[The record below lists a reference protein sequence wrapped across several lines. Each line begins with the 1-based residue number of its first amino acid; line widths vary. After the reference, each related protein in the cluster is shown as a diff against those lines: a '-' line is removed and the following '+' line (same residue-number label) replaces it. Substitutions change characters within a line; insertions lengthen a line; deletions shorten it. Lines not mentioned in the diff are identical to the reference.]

1 MVIEEPDKKQDF
13 DEADDALLEPFKR
26 VDGIFQ
32 NIAWREMKIDEK
44 IYIAKEFMSRRD
56 ASGGKFKIDLFPS
69 RYGWDTRTFEK
80 LVADVGSEMKLNI
93 ALPYPFEPIGVGE
106 DGYVRYRILRRGDRD
121 YFVGQAN
128 GEDKYGKTFPKQF
141 VSAIMEVYKAYN
153 SLAFSIQQRTFLERY
168 EIPKETWN
176 GWCAKGNTA
185 KANGPSLK
193 RKSNGS
199 SGSSSKRHSN
209 AVPFSPTSPP
219 SAQLSSSSSSSTKL
233 VRKIDVLQ
241 QIIGDR
247 PEKACDLEESL
258 EMLFRYWQEAK
269 RTRGPEKTQIAQCLN
284 KFLEYFEGNVKTTS
298 ERLQDIYLKL
308 VDDDMLQDQDGV
320 IAKKSGQ

>member
-106 DGYVRYRILRRGDRD
+106 DGYVRYRILRRGDRVILSERD
-121 YFVGQAN
+121 SW
-128 GEDKYGKTFPKQF
+128 P
-141 VSAIMEVYKAYN
+141 
-153 SLAFSIQQRTFLERY
+153 SICRPLKCR
-168 EIPKETWN
+168 
-176 GWCAKGNTA
+176 
-185 KANGPSLK
+185 PSICRPLTC
-193 RKSNGS
+193 R
-199 SGSSSKRHSN
+199 SSKCR
-209 AVPFSPTSPP
+209 P
-219 SAQLSSSSSSSTKL
+219 SICRPLICSAYILMAYILMAYILMSHRVEHIGL
-233 VRKIDVLQ
+233 VTL
-241 QIIGDR
+241 
-247 PEKACDLEESL
+247 
-258 EMLFRYWQEAK
+258 
-269 RTRGPEKTQIAQCLN
+269 TRQFFHYCTPL
-284 KFLEYFEGNVKTTS
+284 
-298 ERLQDIYLKL
+298 
-308 VDDDMLQDQDGV
+308 
-320 IAKKSGQ
+320 